1 MKTTLSASSL
11 SRLDRRPLSSSH
23 SVKKLTSCATS
34 SLGSSERLFNSA
46 VPHHL
51 SQSNWQDPAKLQ
63 QILAQ
68 TRLDRKR
75 LFQVLRQ
82 LDHNKTNMV
91 TYSIFIQAA
100 QDNNIVLDEASQD
113 YIVKHRCDKFGMLSY
128 MNIIKDLSI
137 KT

>member
-34 SLGSSERLFNSA
+34 SLASSERLFNSA

-68 TRLDRKR
+68 KRQDRKR
-75 LFQVLRQ
+75 LF
-82 LDHNKTNMV
+82 
-91 TYSIFIQAA
+91 
-100 QDNNIVLDEASQD
+100 
-113 YIVKHRCDKFGMLSY
+113 
-128 MNIIKDLSI
+128 
-137 KT
+137 